1 MSFVQTSREIRP
13 YNTSGLP
20 DSLLDGTGA
29 LPTDDFQFNIPV
41 NTPGGPL
48 KGFEI
53 SYQQP
58 FSFLPRNWAN
68 FGTQLNYTHV
78 ESKIQY
84 VTSTGVPSLETDLT
98 GLSSNAYNATLYYE
112 GKRFGARISA
122 AYRDDYLTTVPGRNN
137 NDVEGTKGGTT
148 IDMSASWKINDQFE
162 LTLEGLN
169 LTDAYQDQWVDAAA
183 DRVSVYHHTGRQFF
197 VGLRF
202 KL

>member
-1 MSFVQTSREIRP
+1 M
-13 YNTSGLP
+13 
-20 DSLLDGTGA
+20 
-29 LPTDDFQFNIPV
+29 
-41 NTPGGPL
+41 
-48 KGFEI
+48 
-53 SYQQP
+53 
-58 FSFLPRNWAN
+58 
-68 FGTQLNYTHV
+68 NYTHV

-84 VTSTGVPSLETDLT
+84 VTSTGVPSLETELT